1 MKRVMTMCALALMI
15 LFGTSFDTRA
25 QELSPQ
31 LKKIAESLE
40 PAMKEQLPEWE
51 FERVPALLGSP
62 TVLIEFWSLHQR
74 KVKVSILLHSS
85 ELEASE
91 TIRKFVAAEHTKLN
105 ISGIGDEAYTWGY
118 ENAVAFRKRNLT
130 VYVSANSQI
139 PAEAT
144 SNQSDQ
150 SKLER
155 DEESALSKNFA
166 RIVSNALFESLVR
179 RDLY

>member
-1 MKRVMTMCALALMI
+1 MCALALMI
-15 LFGTSFDTRA
+15 LFGASFDTRA
-25 QELSPQ
+25 QEQEPSPQ

-40 PAMKEQLPEWE
+40 PAMKERLPEWE
-51 FERVPALLGSP
+51 FERAPALFGSP
-62 TVLIEFWSLHQR
+62 TVLIEFWSLRGR

-91 TIRKFVAAEHTKLN
+91 AIRKFVAAEHMKQN

-144 SNQSDQ
+144 SNQADQ

-155 DEESALSKNFA
+155 DEESALNKSFA
-166 RIVSNALFESLVR
+166 RIISNALFESPVR